1 MPLSGPDGNLRSGRV
16 PLRVCQTCT
25 YFVGVM
31 MKKIKLLVSG
41 TMLLV
46 SSVASAQAV
55 KADQGF
61 YVGLEGGAA
70 TYDIDIERHHD
81 VRENNDAGMVR
92 LGVGYQFN
100 PNFSVEA
107 GYFRIGDTTLEYR
120 DRFSREFYSGDVKGF
135 DLLATYKF
143 TSGLPGVYVKGGLT
157 LATLTETG
165 SYEINDGYTS
175 SVSHERAS
183 QSGAGY
189 LLGLGYEYDVTKS
202 VSLNGGYT
210 RYQSLGGNSKADV
223 NLFSLGL
230 KYRF

>member
-1 MPLSGPDGNLRSGRV
+1 
-16 PLRVCQTCT
+16 
-25 YFVGVM
+25 M
-31 MKKIKLLVSG
+31 MSKIKLLVSG

-46 SSVASAQAV
+46 ATAASAQAV
-55 KADQGF
+55 KAERGF

-70 TYDIDIERHHD
+70 TYDTDIERDRD
-81 VRENNDAGMVR
+81 VRENNDAGLVR

-107 GYFRIGDTTLEYR
+107 GYFRIGDATLEYR
-120 DRFSREFYSGDVKGF
+120 DRFSRDFSSAGVKGF

-143 TSGLPGVYVKGGLT
+143 TGGLPGMYLKGGLT
-157 LATLTETG
+157 LATLTENGT
-165 SYEINDGYTS
+165 YEINDGYTS
-175 SVSHERAS
+175 SVSHTRSSE
-183 QSGAGY
+183 SGAGY

-210 RYQSLGGNSKADV
+210 RYQSLGGNSHADV